1 MDTCTYCNYECSVA
15 LTYPLDGPAEEAAA
29 QDGAGGHGGVLGHPV
44 GVVVAGDELRGVAVP
59 RTAHY
64 PWVHVGMYYVN
75 MILEQ
80 HVCMYVCMYVYVCVC
95 KYVCMFVSMY
105 ERYCDTYVCMYV
117 CMYVCKYVCL
127 RDTATCMYVCV

>member
-1 MDTCTYCNYECSVA
+1 MYGYIMDTCTYCNYECSVA

-64 PWVHVGMYYVN
+64 PWVHV
-75 MILEQ
+75 
-80 HVCMYVCMYVYVCVC
+80 
-95 KYVCMFVSMY
+95 
-105 ERYCDTYVCMYV
+105 

-127 RDTATCMYVCV
+127 YMCVCKYVRM